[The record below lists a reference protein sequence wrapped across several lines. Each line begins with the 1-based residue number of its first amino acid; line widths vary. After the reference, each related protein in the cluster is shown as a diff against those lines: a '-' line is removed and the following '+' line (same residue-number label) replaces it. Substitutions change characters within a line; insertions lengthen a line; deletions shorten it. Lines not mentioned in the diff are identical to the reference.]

1 MMIAPILTC
10 GVFVL
15 STPPFSPF
23 PSHLLVVVGVTT
35 LLPPCFLC
43 LLLHLLHSPCG
54 FFFLLCNLLPHHCV
68 LPYSAPFTL
77 EGSFSLYPHSSTP
90 ILYFF
95 LLLIPFHHPPS
106 SSPSNPIFFA
116 PIPIL
121 CFFLLPP
128 SPGCPLRT
136 ASQPQCTFTT
146 HQCQNPLFN
155 VSPHCG
161 CSRAVR
167 GQVWRGVSSTL

>member
-1 MMIAPILTC
+1 MIAPILTC

-54 FFFLLCNLLPHHCV
+54 FF
-68 LPYSAPFTL
+68 
-77 EGSFSLYPHSSTP
+77 SFSAIFFHTIVSCPTLPPSPWKAVFLCTP
-90 ILYFF
+90 IPPLLFSIFF

-146 HQCQNPLFN
+146 HQCQDPLFN